1 MTLPGFYTLRF
12 VLAGRGH
19 DGTEFQ
25 EAQAAL
31 GLSYTG
37 HGLDWLFVSL
47 FVAATVF
54 WFWRARARLTP
65 KLVARLIVAPT
76 RLGLV
81 ISDADRIVITN
92 RLAPRQQRYRGFSLA
107 ISGDDARGIVKDVA
121 FMSPARGEVTDSYFD
136 WELRFYVGTE
146 SLAAIYLASS
156 TFTFEG
162 NEYFGDTGQ
171 LKALS
176 GKLLKLTTPPG
187 HG

>member
-1 MTLPGFYTLRF
+1 MQRRIESPASRNNIR
-12 VLAGRGH
+12 LAGAR
-19 DGTEFQ
+19 
-25 EAQAAL
+25 
-31 GLSYTG
+31 SPVSPSNTG
-37 HGLDWLFVSL
+37 MKAFFVSL
-47 FVAATVF
+47 GLIAVLGLVGACSHPAARPNGRTS
-54 WFWRARARLTP
+54 
-65 KLVARLIVAPT
+65 APT
-76 RLGLV
+76 RLGLL

-92 RLAPRQQRYRGFSLA
+92 RLAPREERYRGFSLT

-162 NEYFGDTGQ
+162 NEYFGDTGK

-187 HG
+187 RG